1 MPMHPY
7 FLYSVHQQSSLL
19 NNAAFAAFLG
29 SFTAFIFG
37 IVAYDYTKR
46 RERWKL
52 HHDAVVKSERL
63 MNRHLNQ
70 IFGNIFLLNGALDT
84 YTKGAFSENVLS
96 ELDNPEISIDLHNLE
111 IINVYED
118 YQALVEKVNHD
129 LASWNRSN
137 DRLFD
142 AALSGRVST
151 ADIDVNRKNL
161 ASRTQEIIHHMEDLM
176 EETYTTGA
184 YIREFLKVD
193 ERPKFGNLEQT
204 KEITITAKQITIE
217 RKKFVKES
225 EETMKKDREGR
236 LKKYQK

>member
-1 MPMHPY
+1 MHPHY
-7 FLYSVHQQSSLL
+7 FLYTVHQQSSLL

-37 IVAYDYTKR
+37 IMAYDYTKR

-63 MNRHLNQ
+63 VNRHLNQ
-70 IFGNIFLLNGALDT
+70 ISGNIFLLNGALDT
-84 YTKGAFSENVLS
+84 YSKGAFSENVLDQ
-96 ELDNPEISIDLHNLE
+96 LDNPEISIDLHNLE
-111 IINVYED
+111 IINIYED

-142 AALSGRVST
+142 AALSGKVPI

-161 ASRTQEIIHHMEDLM
+161 ALRTQEIINHTKDLM
-176 EETYTTGA
+176 EETYTIGA
-184 YIREFLKVD
+184 YIKEFLKVD
-193 ERPKFGNLEQT
+193 KRPRFANLKQT
-204 KEITITAKQITIE
+204 EEIKITSKQIASE
-217 RKKFVKES
+217 RKRYVKES
-225 EETMKKDREGR
+225 KEMMKKDRESR

>member
-1 MPMHPY
+1 MYHHIFPVVQDQP
-7 FLYSVHQQSSLL
+7 SLL
-19 NNAAFAAFLG
+19 NSEAFAAFLG
-29 SFTAFIFG
+29 SFSAFIFG

-63 MNRHLNQ
+63 MNRHLDQ
-70 IFGNIFLLNGALDT
+70 ISGSIFLLKGALGT
-84 YTKGAFSENVLS
+84 YAKGAFSENVLTQL
-96 ELDNPEISIDLHNLE
+96 ENPEISLDLHNIE
-111 IINVYED
+111 FVNVYED
-118 YQALVEKVNHD
+118 YQSLVEKVNHD

-142 AALSGRVST
+142 AALSGRVPV
-151 ADIDVNRKNL
+151 ADIDVNRKHL
-161 ASRTQEIIHHMEDLM
+161 AERTREIINHLKDLM

-184 YIREFLKVD
+184 YVREFIKAD
-193 ERPKFGNLEQT
+193 KRPKFANLKST
-204 KEITITAKQITIE
+204 FDIHISPVDVSKE
-217 RKKFVKES
+217 RKRFVKES